1 MRISTLIIVSKW
13 VLLFK
18 QHPSYNLEIDE
29 KVVHTIYM
37 TVPSFVKK
45 GAYPY
50 YVFKRVSFKKKI
62 VIVVGLFILFLT
74 ISSVVQNA
82 LKPAPYT
89 LAKAQKSNITE
100 VVSESG
106 NISLSNKANV
116 YSTSTGIVE
125 EIYVTNGDQVNEGD
139 ELFKVESTATEQ
151 ERSAAYANYLT
162 AQSALKTA
170 QSNADVLRADM
181 YGKWKSYRDMATND
195 TYETGDGVAK
205 EREREAAEFQIAQD
219 TWKAAEAKYKD
230 QQTAIAQAQAQVT
243 STYLLYQA
251 TQNTVVKAPISGTV
265 SNVSVAQG
273 SSVAV
278 NSPTSLTTPI
288 PALSIANFS
297 TTEAVVALNE
307 SDALKVKEGQVVEID
322 VNAIDNKKFRGRVV
336 RVDDIGTNNQGV
348 VQYNAY
354 IEVFA
359 PGQNLKAGMTV
370 DVDITTNKISSV
382 LSVPNAAV
390 KPYQGGRAV
399 RIVNPKTKKIEF
411 IPVVTGVKGEER
423 TQILSGISEGQEVVT
438 ALANDQI
445 KRPGLF

>member
-1 MRISTLIIVSKW
+1 MREWFILC
-13 VLLFK
+13 
-18 QHPSYNLEIDE
+18 
-29 KVVHTIYM
+29 YM
-37 TVPSFVKK
+37 TIMPYVRKA
-45 GAYPY
+45 AYPY
-50 YVFKRVSFKKKI
+50 QVFKRVSFKKKI
-62 VIVVGLFILFLT
+62 LIVVGLIILIL
-74 ISSVVQNA
+74 IVSSSIQNA
-82 LKPAPYT
+82 FKPAPYT
-89 LAKAQKSNITE
+89 LAKAQKSDITE

-125 EIYVTNGDQVNEGD
+125 EVYVANGDQVNEGD
-139 ELFKVESTATEQ
+139 ELFRVESTATEQ
-151 ERSAAYANYLT
+151 ERNAAYANYLT
-162 AQSALKTA
+162 AQASLKA
-170 QSNADVLRADM
+170 AHSNADVLRADM

-205 EREREAAEFQIAQD
+205 EREREAAEFQIARD
-219 TWKAAEAKYKD
+219 TWEAAEAKYKD
-230 QQTAIAQAQAQVT
+230 QQTTIAQAQAHVT

-251 TQNTVVKAPISGTV
+251 TQNTVVKAPISGTIN
-265 SNVSVAQG
+265 NVSVAQG
-273 SSVAV
+273 SSVTV
-278 NSPTSLTTPI
+278 NSPTSLTTPA

-297 TTEAVVALNE
+297 RTEAVIALNE
-307 SDALKVKEGQVVEID
+307 SDALKVKEGQIVEID

-336 RVDDIGTNNQGV
+336 RVDDIGTSNQGV
-348 VQYNAY
+348 IQYNAY

-359 PGQNLKAGMTV
+359 PSQNLKAGMTV
-370 DVDITTNKISSV
+370 DVDITTNKISRV

-399 RIVNPKTKKIEF
+399 RIVNPKTKKIEY

-423 TQILSGISEGQEVVT
+423 TQIVKGIAEGQEVVT